1 MPPKKRSGQLNPA
14 SIQKG
19 LILASSALLVLL
31 AAGELFVLGW
41 GTGSWLG
48 RLSIKWSSTIALAYL
63 SFAAFLALLTICL
76 YDPLRWSRLQKR
88 ILSFRKRLGIW
99 RRPLLLLVLL
109 FPAWFVFF
117 SPWGG
122 LFVGLFFRL
131 FLFLLLLGL
140 AAALLTEHKTQL
152 IEWRFLLLACL
163 LLGTFLVLAE
173 SLALVT
179 DFPFA
184 LHWSE
189 GNRLWDYSV
198 VFGRERYNYAG
209 TEPIFVLIDSG
220 RQTLWGLPFL
230 FSNVPIWLVRF
241 WSAVLVTVPYAL
253 LGWLAFRPLDD
264 KRDQWLAAGLCSMIF
279 LNQGPIYTPLILAAS
294 LVALA
299 RRKPIW
305 LALPLVYFAGEYAGA
320 SRFTWAFAPAIWAVM
335 LSFGDSVLA
344 RGLLTWQDWLR
355 GLVLALAGIWS
366 KGLPI
371 LIGVLAGLFPFLV
384 LRDPELVGIPQ
395 VETLQGLQD
404 VSTNQPFLWERLFPN
419 PIYAPGILL
428 GLALATLPLILL
440 MVYLVRNEYWKTVF
454 WQRAAMLLGLGALL
468 LVGVVASA
476 KVGGGTDLHNLDMF
490 LVGLVLVAAIAWEG
504 GLAVRFQELLR
515 DSATV
520 RWLLAGL
527 VLIPAFLPMVAGK
540 PLDLPTQERTHFVLQ
555 RIQDKVMCAR
565 QYGEV
570 LFMDQ
575 RQLLTFGLMGD
586 LPLVVDYEK
595 KYVMN
600 QALSGD
606 AAYFDNFK
614 EDLANGRFSLIVGE
628 REALF
633 YKEADLESIGDSLI
647 EENNAWVAWVTTPLL
662 DYYES
667 AGAFKDVSVELFMPI
682 ERNFDCP

>member
-1 MPPKKRSGQLNPA
+1 
-14 SIQKG
+14 
-19 LILASSALLVLL
+19 
-31 AAGELFVLGW
+31 
-41 GTGSWLG
+41 
-48 RLSIKWSSTIALAYL
+48 
-63 SFAAFLALLTICL
+63 
-76 YDPLRWSRLQKR
+76 
-88 ILSFRKRLGIW
+88 
-99 RRPLLLLVLL
+99 
-109 FPAWFVFF
+109 
-117 SPWGG
+117 
-122 LFVGLFFRL
+122 
-131 FLFLLLLGL
+131 
-140 AAALLTEHKTQL
+140 
-152 IEWRFLLLACL
+152 
-163 LLGTFLVLAE
+163 
-173 SLALVT
+173 
-179 DFPFA
+179 
-184 LHWSE
+184 
-189 GNRLWDYSV
+189 
-198 VFGRERYNYAG
+198 
-209 TEPIFVLIDSG
+209 
-220 RQTLWGLPFL
+220 
-230 FSNVPIWLVRF
+230 
-241 WSAVLVTVPYAL
+241 
-253 LGWLAFRPLDD
+253 
-264 KRDQWLAAGLCSMIF
+264 
-279 LNQGPIYTPLILAAS
+279 
-294 LVALA
+294 
-299 RRKPIW
+299 
-305 LALPLVYFAGEYAGA
+305 
-320 SRFTWAFAPAIWAVM
+320 
-335 LSFGDSVLA
+335 VLA